1 MADQDNAT
9 ENAVATTDAPVAD
22 TATDA
27 TEEAPA
33 TEAIASTEATASTE
47 ETSTEAPATEADAP
61 TEAAST
67 EAPAR
72 RTQVNTPQPELND
85 VLAPIN
91 GSEVTERK
99 EVVGGRPYEIIYVSR
114 VGDNEAT
121 EASTTRVREIVE
133 GGEGA
138 IDNVRVSE
146 PRRLAYPIEKEIEG
160 LYVVINGRFKKE
172 LTVELDRYFKIE
184 ESVLRHMIL
193 REDQ

>member
-9 ENAVATTDAPVAD
+9 ENAVATTDASASDAPVAE

-27 TEEAPA
+27 TEQAPTTDA
-33 TEAIASTEATASTE
+33 AA
-47 ETSTEAPATEADAP
+47 STEAPATEAS
-61 TEAAST
+61 ASS

-72 RTQVNTPQPELND
+72 PAQINTPQPELND
-85 VLAPIN
+85 VLAPVN
-91 GSEVTERK
+91 GSETAERK
-99 EVVGGRPYEIIYVSR
+99 EVVGGRPYEIIYISR

-121 EASTTRVREIVE
+121 EASTARVREIVE

>member
-9 ENAVATTDAPVAD
+9 ENAVATTDATASDAPVAD
-22 TATDA
+22 VATDA
-27 TEEAPA
+27 TEETPA
-33 TEAIASTEATASTE
+33 TEATASTE
-47 ETSTEAPATEADAP
+47 ETTSTDVSTEE
-61 TEAAST
+61 AST

-72 RTQVNTPQPELND
+72 STQLNTPQPELND
-85 VLAPIN
+85 VLAPVN
-91 GSEVTERK
+91 GDAAAERK
-99 EVVGGRPYEIIYVSR
+99 EVVGGRPYEIIYISR

-121 EASTTRVREIVE
+121 EASTARVRAIVE

-146 PRRLAYPIEKEIEG
+146 PRRLAYPIDKEIEG

-172 LTVELDRYFKIE
+172 LTSELERYFKIE